1 MPPFDER
8 HPVRH
13 TSKHRNNRIRL
24 QKIHKK
30 LRQQA
35 KQLKKEQAAAKP
47 G

>member
-1 MPPFDER
+1 MR
-8 HPVRH
+8 NTTRNL
-13 TSKHRNNRIRL
+13 NNRKRK